1 MTKQDKIKLE
11 RSKGKMKKIS
21 MAFLGLV
28 AIILITGCGN
38 KETERKLIC
47 TNTQSEDGI
56 NVEQTISMTFKNDK
70 INHMKMDVN
79 SKITDEQIK
88 ANWTEFTQAMDSQNE
103 ETEKDGV
110 SLKVSKDDENYEYK
124 VTLDVDLEKA
134 TKDDL
139 ETYELTDLLD
149 DNSTLEDN
157 KKSAES
163 DGFTCKVQ

>member
-1 MTKQDKIKLE
+1 
-11 RSKGKMKKIS
+11 
-21 MAFLGLV
+21 
-28 AIILITGCGN
+28 
-38 KETERKLIC
+38 
-47 TNTQSEDGI
+47 
-56 NVEQTISMTFKNDK
+56 MTFKNDK

-103 ETEKDGV
+103 ETQKDGV